1 MEKHVIMGETDMG
14 DTVMK
19 MNDFENL
26 ITQLFGVW
34 LKEFEHDGEYG
45 FTYKV
50 EKEIKV
56 IAYATNLTL
65 ETVEKAH
72 TSGADLLITHHDAWD
87 FVYGM
92 KEACVDELKKHDI
105 SHYFTHYPLDFVEF
119 GTSTA
124 LFEQI
129 KIDEIT
135 TFSTFKD
142 NQEYPGIGR
151 YHMPITFMNLKERLE
166 LVLGESVKA
175 WENHDRPIKKVGIL
189 TGAGNHTALIQ
200 YAMKHDCDAY
210 ITGEQSLY
218 SVQYAKFAG
227 IHLFVGS
234 HTFTEIFGVE
244 NLVVRVK
251 EIYPNVKIIRIQEEH
266 IESY

>member
-1 MEKHVIMGETDMG
+1 MG
-14 DTVMK
+14 DIVMK

-26 ITQLFGVW
+26 IIQLFGVW
-34 LKEFEHDGEYG
+34 LEEFENDGEYG
-45 FTYKV
+45 FTHKV

-56 IAYATNLTL
+56 IAYATNLTP
-65 ETVEKAH
+65 ETVEKAYN
-72 TSGADLLITHHDAWD
+72 SRADLLITHHDAWD

-92 KEACVDELKKHDI
+92 KEACVDELRKHVI
-105 SHYFTHYPLDFVEF
+105 SHYFSHYPLDFVEF

-124 LFEQI
+124 LFEKI

-142 NQEYPGIGR
+142 NQEFPGIGL
-151 YHMPITFMNLKERLE
+151 YHKPISFMKLKERLE
-166 LVLGESVKA
+166 QVLGEPVKA
-175 WENHDRPIKKVGIL
+175 WENHDRPINKVGIL

-200 YAMKHDCDAY
+200 YAKKQDCDAY

-251 EIYPNVKIIRIQEEH
+251 EIYPNVKMVRLQEEH